1 MPNFSVNIP
10 HALSTEEAVKRLNRF
25 AETVGS
31 NQQVSDL
38 EQSWQ
43 GNDLHFGFKTFG
55 IQIRGVGAVSAD
67 QLQVTG
73 ELPFSA
79 MMFKGKIE
87 AEIQKVLADLLSDP
101 SA

>member
-10 HALSTEEAVKRLNRF
+10 HTLSTEEAVKRLNGF

-67 QLQVTG
+67 QLQVSG

-87 AEIQKVLADLLSDP
+87 AEIQKVLADLLSDA
-101 SA
+101 ST

>member
-1 MPNFSVNIP
+1 MPKFSVTIP
-10 HALSTEEAVKRLNRF
+10 HTLSTEEAVKRLNRF
-25 AETVGS
+25 TETVGT

-55 IQIRGVGAVSAD
+55 IQIRGVSAVCAD
-67 QLQVTG
+67 QLQVSG

-87 AEIQKVLADLLSDP
+87 SEIKKVLAKLLSA
-101 SA
+101 SAA